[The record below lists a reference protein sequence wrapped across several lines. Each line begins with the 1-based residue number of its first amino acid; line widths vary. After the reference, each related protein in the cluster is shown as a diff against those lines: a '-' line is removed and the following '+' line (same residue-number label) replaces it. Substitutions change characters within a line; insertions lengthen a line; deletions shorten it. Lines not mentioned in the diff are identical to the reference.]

1 MIIDGQKIPEEF
13 EEIAKTVMALM
24 KVLKD
29 CDAQLGI
36 RALSSTLSMV
46 VVNTAPS
53 REAAENLINDLA
65 DRILEIIYTLDSEEL
80 ANWNESEGHT
90 LQ

>member
-65 DRILEIIYTLDSEEL
+65 DTILSIIDQMDDKGL
-80 ANWNESEGHT
+80 AGWNESEGHT